1 MSTMR
6 SVGSDNTPIAPS
18 FHRRFAHL
26 QGLGNLF
33 GAEAV
38 LQVHRCFSETFIAS
52 VSPPTEQPLR
62 FCKQTR
68 NQLLTSQIVLK
79 RIATQAFSDP
89 VKRSSSLVSP
99 SSIAERFGKT
109 KVWNFGPTPRNPIR
123 DPLTNRKSSTQIV
136 QIGKPN
142 ERFDRRRFSVFIK
155 SN

>member
-6 SVGSDNTPIAPS
+6 SVGSDNAPIAPS

-62 FCKQTR
+62 YCKQTR
-68 NQLLTSQIVLK
+68 NQLRTSQIVLK
-79 RIATQAFSDP
+79 RITTEVFSDP

-109 KVWNFGPTPRNPIR
+109 KV
-123 DPLTNRKSSTQIV
+123 
-136 QIGKPN
+136 
-142 ERFDRRRFSVFIK
+142 
-155 SN
+155 